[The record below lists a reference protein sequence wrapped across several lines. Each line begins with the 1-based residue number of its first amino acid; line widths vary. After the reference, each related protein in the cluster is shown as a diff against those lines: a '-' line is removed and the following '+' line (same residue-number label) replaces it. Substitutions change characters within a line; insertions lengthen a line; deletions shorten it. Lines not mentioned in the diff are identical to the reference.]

1 MNELAV
7 HPNIYATGGNKGL
20 VSILERVWLRE
31 QETGD
36 GTFYIVSGFANYN
49 GGVRFF
55 PVFRRHIENGGR
67 VVAIFGGSARQKLTS
82 RQVVQEM
89 LGCGAEVH
97 VINRKRL
104 MHAKSYGSR
113 TPGGEMVVVTSGN
126 FTGSG
131 MAQNVEMSLMLDR
144 PTTRSLGFSWE
155 NLAARMLS
163 QRWEFYQ
170 PSLDDMAAPAWQLL
184 YDENEVDIVLDETNE
199 VTLIIRLG
207 HADTA
212 RINAAPGTNAGKGSQ
227 YFWLSKD
234 CYDFF
239 PALTIPNKRGWKKT
253 YSCKVSMNFV
263 DLQKERE
270 VRVTFEADNNL
281 DFRLGT
287 GLLRYTKLARAGDI
301 AAISRVRESRYELRI
316 FRQDSR
322 IARTLAQHAVNFI
335 GTQGKQYGFI
345 SNQQFQ
351 SMSGRRV
358 GR

>member
-7 HPNIYATGGNKGL
+7 HPNVYATGGSKGL

-31 QETGD
+31 QDMGE

-55 PVFRRHIENGGR
+55 PVFRRHIDRGGR
-67 VVAIFGGSARQKLTS
+67 VVAIFGGNARQRLTS
-82 RQVVQEM
+82 RQVVHEM
-89 LGCGAEVH
+89 LECGADVH
-97 VINRKRL
+97 VVNRKRL

-113 TPGGEMVVVTSGN
+113 TPEGEMLVVTSGN
-126 FTGSG
+126 FTGPG

-155 NLAARMLS
+155 SLVEGMFS
-163 QRWEFYQ
+163 QNWEFYQ
-170 PSLDDMAAPAWQLL
+170 PRLNDLEAPVWQLL
-184 YDENEVDIVLDETNE
+184 YDEHEADIVLDETNE

-212 RINAAPGTNAGKGSQ
+212 RINAVPGTDAGRGTQ

-239 PALTIPNKRGWKKT
+239 PALTIPNRRGWKKT
-253 YSCKVSMNFV
+253 YSCKININFV
-263 DLQKERE
+263 DLRQEHV

-287 GLLRYTKLARAGDI
+287 GPLRYTQLAQQGDF
-301 AAISRVRESRYELRI
+301 AAISRVRENKYELRL
-316 FRQDSR
+316 FRERSR
-322 IARTLAQHAVNFI
+322 VGRALGKHAVNFI
-335 GTQGKQYGFI
+335 GHQGKRYGFI
-345 SNQQFQ
+345 ANQRFEKL
-351 SMSGRRV
+351 SGKRV
-358 GR
+358 G